1 MPFPMMEPF
10 QGSRRDNATLMK
22 KIWTTLPNGRIGMRG
37 TFWLPA
43 LIALVA
49 ALGTAHILVRTSTYG
64 ASLDYAFNYLSAA
77 ESLAAGEG
85 LLSPGVGQ
93 MVIFAPFFSMA
104 MAFLSLF
111 GLEPMDGGRFLNA
124 TAFGLLILASGL
136 WLSRRLESRPIALG
150 VAVAVMASLPLAH
163 FASTLV
169 SEPLFILFTLL
180 ALMPLES
187 FLNRRS
193 GAPALV
199 LSAVFAALAAL
210 TRYIG
215 VTLIISGVLMLLSR
229 RNVPVRQRLKHALA
243 FGAISSLPL
252 AVAMARNQLASGTL
266 FGVRTEAAGQGPSG
280 QSLFDSLGQIV
291 VVFHEWAGPLSPAH
305 HWQLQLS
312 PWLIAGLLLL
322 LAALLLITPRPGRA
336 SFVFGVFALMYL
348 AIIAVVAPLT
358 VNPIIDSRFLTPVY
372 VPLLFVAAF
381 WLDALLRSKPSGRMS
396 AVRWALVALAL
407 VGGSW
412 HIGVSVQQNLRL
424 TAEALESGYIGKS
437 FNTTYWEDSE
447 LVAYVRANPVSGR
460 YYSNDPN
467 VLRWNAGVPGT
478 LVSWVPVPRRNPG
491 NMCRHWFERAVL
503 KSRQYGEPEE
513 HVVWVSGREPGQI
526 TCTLFDMEAPL
537 PLEPVAELAD
547 GAIFRVN
554 AAFDS
559 AGARQSAWEA
569 LASGEPAVRSGFDV
583 YLNENRLVY
592 VREPCARAD
601 TEAMFFLHLIP
612 ADVVDLPDHR
622 KQYGFDK
629 LDFDFEERGVIFD
642 GKCMAKV
649 PIPEYA
655 ISEIRTGQFVPG
667 QGQVWKEEFTPPA
680 APLNASVAKWLDNH
694 AAAISITND
703 DWPTPGREPDIDSY
717 VMEQGLVMGYEMVT
731 GNTIHGDRIFSGP
744 DDERI
749 VYLMSELVPKG
760 FGYFGHGHHH
770 IDHDELSYEEA
781 LESFRT
787 NYDTMKDWGMKPVAY
802 AYPRSAGQEEETQR
816 ALEAAGFLSGRLQT
830 ANPGKFNNLPAR
842 IGRYFLHLARGSA
855 RPAGWYHLPGD
866 QSAPDNWFGLRALAM
881 QSIEFQ
887 GCEDCINDNDELVPI
902 LDEALTL
909 TAWVILT
916 YHAIGHPE
924 WWGWYDWDEFRK
936 DVQSIAARDFWT
948 APMNDITLYVRE
960 RENAVITVEPVEG
973 SAGTESI
980 EITLSDGLDN
990 VRFNQPLT
998 ILFDQPTDWV
1008 GRPFTVSQ
1016 DGELL
1021 DERVFDT
1028 AAVALSLKPNERPY
1042 VLRPCP

>member
-1 MPFPMMEPF
+1 M
-10 QGSRRDNATLMK
+10 
-22 KIWTTLPNGRIGMRG
+22 KIWTTLLNRRMGMRG
-37 TFWLPA
+37 TLCLST
-43 LIALVA
+43 LIVLVA
-49 ALGTAHILVRTSTYG
+49 LLGAAHILVRTSTYG

-85 LLSPGVGQ
+85 LLSPGGGK

-124 TAFGLLILASGL
+124 TAFGLLILVSGL

-163 FASTLV
+163 SASTLM

-187 FLNRRS
+187 FLNRRN
-193 GAPALV
+193 GVPALV

-229 RNVPVRQRLKHALA
+229 RNVPARQRLKHALA
-243 FGAISSLPL
+243 FGAISSLPI
-252 AVAMARNQLASGTL
+252 AAAMARNQLASGTL
-266 FGVRTEAAGQGPSG
+266 FGVRTEAVGQGPSG
-280 QSLFDSLGQIV
+280 QSLFESLGQIV
-291 VVFHEWAGPLSPAH
+291 EVFSQWADPLFPI
-305 HWQLQLS
+305 HWQLQHS
-312 PWLIAGLLLL
+312 PWLIACLLL
-322 LAALLLITPRPGRA
+322 LAALLLVTPRPSRA
-336 SFVFGVFALMYL
+336 SSVFWIFALMYL

-358 VNPIIDSRFLTPVY
+358 VGQEIDSRYLVPIY

-381 WLDALLRSKPSGRMS
+381 WLDALLHGKPSGRMS

-437 FNTTYWEDSE
+437 LNTAYWEDSE

-478 LVSWVPVPRRNPG
+478 LVTWVPVPRQSPG
-491 NMCRHWFERAVL
+491 NMCRRWFERAVL
-503 KSRQYGEPEE
+503 DSRQYGEPEE
-513 HVVWVSGREPGQI
+513 HVVWVSGREPGEI
-526 TCTLFDMEAPL
+526 TCTLFDMESPL

-547 GAIFRVN
+547 GTIFRVN
-554 AAFDS
+554 DAFDS
-559 AGARQSAWEA
+559 AGARQSAYEA
-569 LASGEPAVRSGFDV
+569 LVSGEPAVRSDVDV
-583 YLNENRLVY
+583 YLHEDTLVY
-592 VREPCARAD
+592 VKEPCVRAD
-601 TEAMFFLHLIP
+601 TEAKFFLHLIP
-612 ADVVDLPDHR
+612 ADVADLPDYR
-622 KQYGFDK
+622 KQYGFDN
-629 LDFDFEERGVIFD
+629 LDFHFRTRGGMFD
-642 GKCMAKV
+642 GKCLAKV
-649 PIPEYA
+649 PLPGYG

-667 QGQVWKEEFTPPA
+667 EGQVWKEEFTPPA
-680 APLNASVAKWLDNH
+680 APLNASVAKWFDNH

-703 DWPTPGREPDIDSY
+703 DWPTPGREPDIDRY

-731 GNTIHGDRIFSGP
+731 GNTFYGDRIFSGP

-749 VYLMSELVPKG
+749 VYLMQELVPKG

-855 RPAGWYHLPGD
+855 EPAGWYHLPGD

-887 GCEDCINDNDELVPI
+887 GCEGCINDNDELMPI
-902 LDEALTL
+902 LDEALAQ

-916 YHAIGHPE
+916 YHAIGQPE

-960 RENAVITVEPVEG
+960 RENAVITVEVIEG
-973 SAGTESI
+973 SPGTESI

-1008 GRPFTVSQ
+1008 GRSFTVSQ

-1021 DERVFDT
+1021 DELVFET
-1028 AAVALSLKPNERPY
+1028 QAAMLSLKPNERPY
-1042 VLRPCP
+1042 VLRPRP

>member
-1 MPFPMMEPF
+1 MMK
-10 QGSRRDNATLMK
+10 M
-22 KIWTTLPNGRIGMRG
+22 WTTRSNGRFGMRG
-37 TFWLPA
+37 TLCLPA
-43 LIALVA
+43 LIVLVA
-49 ALGTAHILVRTSTYG
+49 ALGAAHILLRTSTYG
-64 ASLDYAFNYLSAA
+64 AALDSGDAFNYLSAA

-85 LLSPGVGQ
+85 LLSPGGGQ
-93 MVIFAPFFSMA
+93 MVLFAPFFSMA
-104 MAFLSLF
+104 LAFLSLF
-111 GLEPMDGGRFLNA
+111 GIEPVDGGRFLNA
-124 TAFGLLILASGL
+124 TAFGLLILVSGL
-136 WLSRRLESRPIALG
+136 WLSRRLKSPPIALG
-150 VAVAVMASLPLAH
+150 VAVVVMASLPLAH
-163 FASTLV
+163 AASTFK

-187 FLNRRS
+187 FLHRRS
-193 GAPALV
+193 GTPVLV
-199 LSAVFAALAAL
+199 LSAVFAALAAV
-210 TRYIG
+210 TRYMG
-215 VTLIISGVLMLLSR
+215 AALILSGVLMLLSR

-252 AVAMARNQLASGTL
+252 AAAMARNQLASGTL
-266 FGVRTEAAGQGPSG
+266 FGVRTEAVGQAPSG

-291 VVFHEWAGPLSPAH
+291 EVFHEWAGPLSPI
-305 HWQLQLS
+305 HWQLQHS
-312 PWLIAGLLLL
+312 SWLIAGLFLL
-322 LAALLLITPRPGRA
+322 LAALFLITPRPGRA
-336 SFVFGVFALMYL
+336 SSVFLVFTLTYL
-348 AIIAVVAPLT
+348 AIIAAVAPLT
-358 VNPIIDSRFLTPVY
+358 VKQGIDSRYLTPVY

-381 WLDALLRSKPSGRMS
+381 WLDGLLSSKPSGRMS
-396 AVRWALVALAL
+396 MGRWALVALAL

-437 FNTTYWEDSE
+437 LNTAYWEDSE

-478 LVSWVPVPRRNPG
+478 LVTWVPPWYGRNIYDCQG
-491 NMCRHWFERAVL
+491 WFERVIR

-513 HVVWVSGREPGQI
+513 YVVWVGQGEGSRI
-526 TCTLFDMEAPL
+526 VCGLWQMESPL

-547 GAIFRVN
+547 GTIFRVN

-559 AGARQSAWEA
+559 AGARQSAYEQLVSDYEA
-569 LASGEPAVRSGFDV
+569 LVSGEPAIRSDFNI
-583 YLNENRLVY
+583 YLHEDTLTY
-592 VREPCARAD
+592 FKEPCARVD

-612 ADVVDLPDHR
+612 ANVADLPAQR
-622 KQYGFDK
+622 RQYGFDS
-629 LDFDFEERGVIFD
+629 LDFDFDERGVIFD
-642 GKCMAKV
+642 GKCLAKV
-649 PIPEYA
+649 PLPEYG
-655 ISEIRTGQFVPG
+655 ISEIGTGQFVPG

-703 DWPTPGREPDIDSY
+703 DWPTPGREPDIDRY

-731 GNTIHGDRIFSGP
+731 GNTFYGDRIFSGP

-760 FGYFGHGHHH
+760 FGYFGHGHNH

-781 LESFRT
+781 LESFQA

-816 ALEAAGFLSGRLQT
+816 ALEASGFLSGRLQT
-830 ANPGKFNNLPAR
+830 THPVASYNLPAR
-842 IGRYFLHLARGSA
+842 IARYFRDLARGSA
-855 RPAGWYHLPGD
+855 SPVGLYNLPGS
-866 QSAPDNWFGLRALAM
+866 QLAPDNWFGLRALEM

-887 GCEDCINDNDELVPI
+887 GCEGCINDNDELVPV
-902 LDEALTL
+902 LDEALAQ

-916 YHAIGHPE
+916 YHAIGKPE
-924 WWGWYDWDEFRK
+924 WWGWYDWGEFRK

-960 RENAVITVEPVEG
+960 RENAVITVEVVEG
-973 SAGTESI
+973 GTGTESI

-990 VRFNQPLT
+990 GRFNQPLT

-1016 DGELL
+1016 DGKLL
-1021 DERVFDT
+1021 DELVFDT
-1028 AAVALSLKPNERPY
+1028 EAAMLSLKPNERPY
-1042 VLRPCP
+1042 VLRPRP

>member
-1 MPFPMMEPF
+1 M
-10 QGSRRDNATLMK
+10 
-22 KIWTTLPNGRIGMRG
+22 KIWTTLLNRRMGMRG
-37 TFWLPA
+37 TLCLPA
-43 LIALVA
+43 LIVLVA
-49 ALGTAHILVRTSTYG
+49 LLGAAHILVRTSTYG
-64 ASLDYAFNYLSAA
+64 ASLDYAFTYLSAA

-85 LLSPGVGQ
+85 LLSPGGGKVAL
-93 MVIFAPFFSMA
+93 VAPFFSMA

-111 GLEPMDGGRFLNA
+111 GLEPVDGGRFLNA
-124 TAFGLLILASGL
+124 TAFGLLIGASGL

-150 VAVAVMASLPLAH
+150 VAVAVMASVPVAH
-163 FASTLV
+163 SASALI
-169 SEPLFILFTLL
+169 SEPLFILFCLL

-187 FLNRRS
+187 FLDRR
-193 GAPALV
+193 GGTPALV

-210 TRYIG
+210 TRYMG
-215 VTLIISGVLMLLSR
+215 AALIISGVLILLAR

-252 AVAMARNQLASGTL
+252 AGVMVRNQLVSGAL

-280 QSLFDSLGQIV
+280 QSLFDSLGQV
-291 VVFHEWAGPLSPAH
+291 VEVFQQWADPLFLI
-305 HWQLQLS
+305 HWQLQHS
-312 PWLIAGLLLL
+312 PWLIACLLLL
-322 LAALLLITPRPGRA
+322 LAALLLVTPRLSRA
-336 SFVFGVFALMYL
+336 SSVFWIFALIYL

-358 VNPIIDSRFLTPVY
+358 VGAKIDSRYLVPIY

-381 WLDALLRSKPSGRMS
+381 WLDALLHGKPSGRMS
-396 AVRWALVALAL
+396 AVRWALVALAV

-437 FNTTYWEDSE
+437 LNTAYWEDSE

-478 LVSWVPVPRRNPG
+478 LVTWVPVPRQNPG

-503 KSRQYGEPEE
+503 GSRQYGEPEE
-513 HVVWVSGREPGQI
+513 HVVWVSGREPGEI
-526 TCTLFDMEAPL
+526 TCTLFDMESPL

-547 GAIFRVN
+547 GTIFRVN
-554 AAFDS
+554 DAFDS
-559 AGARQSAWEA
+559 AGARQSAYEA
-569 LASGEPAVRSGFDV
+569 LVSGEPAVRSAFDV
-583 YLNENRLVY
+583 YLHEDTLVY
-592 VREPCARAD
+592 VKEPCVRAD
-601 TEAMFFLHLIP
+601 TEAKFFLHLIP
-612 ADVVDLPDHR
+612 ADVADLPDYP
-622 KQYGFDK
+622 KQYGFDN
-629 LDFDFEERGVIFD
+629 LDFHFRTRGGMFD
-642 GKCMAKV
+642 GKCLAKV
-649 PIPEYA
+649 PLPGYG

-667 QGQVWKEEFTPPA
+667 ERQVWKEEFTPPA
-680 APLNASVAKWLDNH
+680 APLNASVAKWFDNH

-703 DWPTPGREPDIDSY
+703 DWPTPGREPDIDRY

-731 GNTIHGDRIFSGP
+731 GNTFYGDRIFSGP

-749 VYLMSELVPKG
+749 VYLMQELVPKG

-855 RPAGWYHLPGD
+855 EPAGWYHLPGD

-887 GCEDCINDNDELVPI
+887 GCEGCINDNDELVPI
-902 LDEALTL
+902 LDEALAQ

-916 YHAIGHPE
+916 YHAIGQPE

-960 RENAVITVEPVEG
+960 RENAVITVEVVEG
-973 SAGTESI
+973 SPGTESI

-1008 GRPFTVSQ
+1008 GKPFTVSQ

-1021 DERVFDT
+1021 DELVFET
-1028 AAVALSLKPNERPY
+1028 QAAMLSLKPNEQPY
-1042 VLRPCP
+1042 ALRPRP